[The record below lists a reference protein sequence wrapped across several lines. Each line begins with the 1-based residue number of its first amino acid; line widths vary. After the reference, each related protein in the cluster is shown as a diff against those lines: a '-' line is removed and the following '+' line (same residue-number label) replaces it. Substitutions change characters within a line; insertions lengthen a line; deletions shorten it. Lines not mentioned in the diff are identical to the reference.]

1 MDTGKGDILLDF
13 SKNLINEDVMKLLFQ
28 LVKYILTIIHV
39 DHMSCVMSTYMY
51 YHLPMT
57 NIISL
62 VHCLSVSWRTHTRFF
77 HILSRNYLRTKV
89 TPDFH
94 LTYSKIEKIW
104 GGNRNDKNG

>member
-28 LVKYILTIIHV
+28 LVKYILTIVHAFTV

-62 VHCLSVSWRTHTRFF
+62 VHRFSVSWRTHTRFL
-77 HILSRNYLRTKV
+77 HILSGLCDVMKANL
-89 TPDFH
+89 
-94 LTYSKIEKIW
+94 KI
-104 GGNRNDKNG
+104 